1 MQPSSFLLATFLL
14 LLSMTT
20 GASAQTCSAEG
31 KTVTAT
37 GFIMDNLCIDLVN
50 LMDNPTVKTLEG
62 PEVHSIHC
70 LVDVKSCVDS
80 LYTLLAP
87 PENGS
92 NLYTVKY
99 QLGVAGSALAK
110 NYAENA
116 RLLGGEKGF
125 GATVTGVDDGTPEL
139 KCVTLSNTVVV
150 DGKPL
155 TLSLSSMFP
164 VPSTAAPDAT
174 TVATPTTTAQS
185 SVSPLSMSGVSV
197 IVGVTTAAFTL

>member
-155 TLSLSSMFP
+155 TLSSMFP

>member
-14 LLSMTT
+14 LLSMAT

-37 GFIMDNLCIDLVN
+37 GFIMDNLCIDTVN

-62 PEVHSIHC
+62 PDEHSIHC

-116 RLLGGEKGF
+116 RLLGGKKGF
-125 GATVTGVDDGTPEL
+125 GATVTGVDDGTNEL

-150 DGKPL
+150 DGKQL
-155 TLSLSSMFP
+155 TLSS
-164 VPSTAAPDAT
+164 APPA
-174 TVATPTTTAQS
+174 PTTTT
-185 SVSPLSMSGVSV
+185 SPPPLQLPPPPRLRTQLPCRQGLAVKVVVHVPRPLHRS
-197 IVGVTTAAFTL
+197 A